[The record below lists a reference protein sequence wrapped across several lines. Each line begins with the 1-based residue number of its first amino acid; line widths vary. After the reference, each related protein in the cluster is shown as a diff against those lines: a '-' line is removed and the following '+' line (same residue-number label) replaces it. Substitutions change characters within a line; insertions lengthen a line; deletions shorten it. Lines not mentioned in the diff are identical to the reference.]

1 VLSLL
6 HKRFLTSSLWPPMPP
21 ISARPVPEKTMFGPN
36 ALNSLPIRVLL
47 RNLRQGN
54 LKSAVM
60 DPAKNLAN
68 RPVNSEEFFEI
79 ARKIED

>member
-1 VLSLL
+1 
-6 HKRFLTSSLWPPMPP
+6 
-21 ISARPVPEKTMFGPN
+21 
-36 ALNSLPIRVLL
+36 
-47 RNLRQGN
+47 
-54 LKSAVM
+54 M

>member
-1 VLSLL
+1 
-6 HKRFLTSSLWPPMPP
+6 
-21 ISARPVPEKTMFGPN
+21 
-36 ALNSLPIRVLL
+36 
-47 RNLRQGN
+47 
-54 LKSAVM
+54 VM